1 LRKRSAFHLFEGLGI
16 ELEYMI
22 VDSESLDVL
31 PISDE
36 VLHAAAGKYVNDYSA
51 GLISWSNELV
61 LHTIEL
67 KNNSPVSSLNGLAPI
82 FQEHITHINRILKPK
97 GGRLMP
103 SAMHPWMD
111 PASETKLWPHRN
123 RRIYEA
129 YDRIFN
135 CRAHGWS
142 NLQSIHINLPF
153 RGDEE
158 FRRLHAAVRLLLPI
172 MPALAASS
180 PVVEGRI
187 TNFMDNRLFF
197 YRGNQR
203 KIPSITG
210 KVIPEAVYTRTEYE
224 NLILKRM
231 FKDIADHD
239 PKGILHHEWLNS
251 RGAIPRF
258 DRSTIEIRILDI
270 QECPLADIAIA
281 VLIVAVL
288 KSLITERWSVQKDQ
302 GAQNIDP
309 LVSILEETMSLG
321 EAAVIKDAR
330 YLKVFSIEKSRAT
343 ASEMWKYL
351 VREIFLTDYFI
362 DAELKKA
369 IQVILDQ
376 GPLSRRILK
385 STGKNPSRER
395 LRTTYKKLCD
405 CLEKGEMFLE

>member
-1 LRKRSAFHLFEGLGI
+1 LRKKSALHLFEGLGI

-22 VDSESLDVL
+22 VDSASLDVL

-36 VLHAAAGKYVNDYSA
+36 VLHAAAGKYITEYNA

-61 LHTIEL
+61 LHSIEL
-67 KNNSPVSSLNGLAPI
+67 KNNSPVSSFNGLAPI
-82 FQEHITHINRILKPK
+82 FQEHIAHINRILKPK

-111 PASETKLWPHRN
+111 PVNGTKLWPHRN

-135 CRAHGWS
+135 CRTHGWS
-142 NLQSIHINLPF
+142 NLQSIHINLSF
-153 RGDEE
+153 NGDEE

-187 TNFMDNRLFF
+187 TDFLDNRLFF

-210 KVIPEAVYTRTEYE
+210 KVIPEAVYTRTGYE

-231 FKDIADHD
+231 YRDIANHD
-239 PKGILHHEWLNS
+239 KKTILQHEWLNS

-258 DRSTIEIRILDI
+258 DRSTIEIRILDV

-288 KSLITERWSVQKDQ
+288 KDIITERWSDQKDQ
-302 GAQNIDP
+302 EAWDTDP
-309 LVSILEETMSLG
+309 LVSVLEETMRFG
-321 EAAVIKDAR
+321 ETAVIKDAR
-330 YLKVFSIEKSRAT
+330 YLKVFGIDKSRAT
-343 ASEMWKYL
+343 AAEIWKYL
-351 VREIFLTDYFI
+351 VREISLPGSFTD
-362 DAELKKA
+362 AGLMKTLR
-369 IQVILDQ
+369 VILDR
-376 GPLSRRILK
+376 GPLSRRILR

-395 LRTTYKKLCD
+395 LRTTYRKLCD
-405 CLEKGEMFLE
+405 CLEKGEMF